1 MAKVVITEKA
11 KKMLMNKGI
20 LVGKK
25 NDDWKK
31 NNAIINA
38 TLNIKVEKGEELLT
52 EENVYEVSQMM
63 GYDVV
68 SEPFYRGFPKSVKK
82 YNDELWID
90 QILHYWG
97 IIDNSI
103 FETEEDVMRTVFA
116 EHCSTKVF
124 EVLDEVD
131 AFNKI
136 NEIFKAY
143 SGSTREWPADV
154 EEFMLEQITLLN
166 NEYNCDKFSIAGAKN
181 AVVAQFKLYEA
192 GEKATISYS
201 LKDIIKLVERY
212 QSMKIKEVLVPGGI
226 KRDYSLRL
234 TIPSKDRKILVKMIK
249 NCEINCMDLI
259 PCFEKR
265 EDWKHLLHALHYY
278 DKRLQPLYGKNMSKS
293 SQFEN
298 LMSKGEVVKAAETL
312 EPNEIIRHLKY
323 LVSRLQESE
332 KDNFYSKIGRKL
344 RLLKG
349 SAIPT
354 IQLYLD
360 ENSDAPRTFSFNHN
374 KVQVSHKETDE
385 EVEKRRTV
393 LTPEQKE
400 AVDETLLETMT
411 YSLRRKVWH
420 HKLYVDPDMDKIALP
435 INLTTSQAG
444 FNTLPSGSIVDLPKT
459 KVFRLFV
466 YWEKVNDIDLSMIG
480 FNKDGTMQEFSWRN
494 MYRKEGSSILF
505 SGDETRGYNGGS
517 EYFDVDIE
525 RVKKEYPSLT
535 HLVCCA
541 NVFSG
546 VNFSQVVAKGGYMT
560 RDKVGSGEVYEPKT
574 VKSNLDLTSES
585 LGVVMYALDIYNN
598 KLIWLN
604 VGLKSGRIAGE
615 QELSQFKKYLYLT
628 EKLSVKKYFDL
639 CSEYYTDNPEYAD
652 IIISDRKFDLRDNQT
667 QIKSKDYEQLIKFI
681 D

>member
-1 MAKVVITEKA
+1 MAITKITEA
-11 KKMLMNKGI
+11 ATKMLMNKGI
-20 LVGKK
+20 VVGEH

-31 NNAIINA
+31 NNAIINT
-38 TLNIKVEKGEELLT
+38 TLGIRVEKGKELLT
-52 EENVYEVSQMM
+52 LDNVTMLSRMF
-63 GYDVV
+63 GYGNVTL
-68 SEPFYRGFPKSVKK
+68 PFYESFPEGVKK
-82 YNDELWID
+82 LSICQKWID
-90 QILHYWG
+90 QVLHYWG
-97 IIDNSI
+97 FADHSI
-103 FETEEDVMRTVFA
+103 LEDEEDTIKTVFT
-116 EHCSTKVF
+116 EHCSNKVF
-124 EVLDEVD
+124 EVVTEEEAL
-131 AFNKI
+131 NKI
-136 NEIFKAY
+136 LEIFKAY
-143 SGSTREWPADV
+143 ADSTREWAEDV
-154 EEFMLEQITLLN
+154 EEFMIDQMVN
-166 NEYNCDKFSIAGAKN
+166 MDHSKYSIAGSKN
-181 AVVAQFKLYEA
+181 AIVAQFKLYES
-192 GEKATISYS
+192 GKDISVSYK
-201 LKDIIKLVERY
+201 LKDIIKLTEKY
-212 QSMKIKEVLVPGGI
+212 QSMKLKEICVPGGT
-226 KRDYSLRL
+226 KRQYSLRL
-234 TIPSKDRKILVKMIK
+234 TIPAKDRKILIKMIK
-249 NCEINCMDLI
+249 NCDINCMDLI

-312 EPNEIIRHLKY
+312 EPNEIIRHLNY

-332 KDNFYSKIGRKL
+332 KDNFYSKVGRKL

-360 ENSDAPRTFSFNHN
+360 ENLEGPRTFTFNHN
-374 KVQVSHKETDE
+374 KVQVSHKETPE
-385 EVEKRRTV
+385 EMERRRTI

-400 AVDETLLETMT
+400 SVNDLLIKALHSNLE
-411 YSLRRKVWH
+411 RKLWGYRI
-420 HKLYVDPDMDKIALP
+420 YVDPEMDKIALP

-444 FNTLPSGSIVDLPKT
+444 FNTLPGGSIIDLPKT

-480 FNKDGTMQEFSWRN
+480 FNKDGTTEEFSWRN
-494 MYRKEGSSILF
+494 MYHRDGSSILF

-525 RVKKEYPSLT
+525 KVKKEYPNLT
-535 HLVCCA
+535 HLICCA

-585 LGVVMYALDIYNN
+585 FGVVMYALDIYNN

-604 VGLKSGRIAGE
+604 VGLKAGRIAGE
-615 QELSQFKKYLYLT
+615 QDLSQFKKYLHLT

-639 CSEYYTDNPEYAD
+639 CPDLLTHNPEEASV
-652 IIISDRKFDLRDNQT
+652 IISDRKFKLKDTQT